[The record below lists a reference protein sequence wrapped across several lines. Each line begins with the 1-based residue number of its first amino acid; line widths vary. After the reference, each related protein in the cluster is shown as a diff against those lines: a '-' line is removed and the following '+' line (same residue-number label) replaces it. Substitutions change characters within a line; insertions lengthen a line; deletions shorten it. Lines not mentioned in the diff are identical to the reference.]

1 MNFSQVAGVR
11 NTINSLHEDLGFL
24 QQTVEQMVCNVFTF
38 LLWPVDCYRGCLASI
53 DLWWWIFRSL
63 AWLFDF
69 HL

>member
-53 DLWWWIFRSL
+53 DL
-63 AWLFDF
+63 
-69 HL
+69 